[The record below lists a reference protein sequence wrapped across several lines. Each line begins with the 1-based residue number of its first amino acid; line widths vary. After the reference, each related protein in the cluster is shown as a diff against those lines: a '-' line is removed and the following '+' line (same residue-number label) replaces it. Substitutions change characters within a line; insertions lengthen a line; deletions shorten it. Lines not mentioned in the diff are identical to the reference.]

1 MPFTIALRLAGSWIG
16 SGAAWLWSP
25 ARRKWVLV
33 ALTAALIAILIFQV
47 RSHRAQAEALT
58 EALRASQGEVALLRQ
73 ARAAD
78 SAALSVTRETKAV
91 IQTTEA
97 HGLQRTREAL
107 AANPDWANQ
116 PVPPDVIGS
125 LRQD

>member
-1 MPFTIALRLAGSWIG
+1 MPFIIALRLAGSWIG
-16 SGAAWLWSP
+16 SGAAWLWHPS
-25 ARRKWVLV
+25 RRIGVI
-33 ALTAALIAILIFQV
+33 AAISATLIAILIFQV
-47 RSHRAQAEALT
+47 RSHRAKAEALT

-78 SAALSVTRETKAV
+78 SAALSVTRETKTA
-91 IQTTEA
+91 IQTKEA

-107 AANPDWANQ
+107 AANPDWANT